1 MQKERIYGF
10 AGACLFC
17 GLLFLF
23 LYFTF
28 IKTQIKTGEEG
39 ILVRF
44 GTVDESAGTF
54 EPREEPP
61 QSVPEE
67 PTPTPPVKETVK
79 PQVPKP
85 ATRPTTQ
92 QQSQAKPAAP
102 TITQNREETAAIA
115 EVRQKQKEQERI
127 EAERRTAQA
136 AAQAKAAE
144 EQRQREA
151 IKEQVSGAF
160 GNASAQ
166 SQSGAAQ
173 TGAGTQ
179 GNPQNISTAGAS
191 TGSSGYGEFN
201 LGGRTLG
208 PGGLPRPAYSVQ
220 EEGKIVINITVAPQ
234 GNVISAEIGK
244 GTNIDNDSMR
254 KSALEA
260 ARKARFNN
268 ISGNNNQSGTIT
280 YKYTLK

>member
-115 EVRQKQKEQERI
+115 EEKRKLDAINQDVKNALDNASTQKNNQLSTEQIGTNNMQSNQNTSQTTTVSGRNGI
-127 EAERRTAQA
+127 EANFSLLGDRNR
-136 AAQAKAAE
+136 
-144 EQRQREA
+144 
-151 IKEQVSGAF
+151 GL
-160 GNASAQ
+160 
-166 SQSGAAQ
+166 
-173 TGAGTQ
+173 AG
-179 GNPQNISTAGAS
+179 GGVLSRPD
-191 TGSSGYGEFN
+191 Y
-201 LGGRTLG
+201 LG
-208 PGGLPRPAYSVQ
+208 Q
-220 EEGKIVINITVAPQ
+220 EEGKIVIDIRVDPQ
-234 GNVISAEIGK
+234 GKVTPIGIGK
-244 GTNIDNDSMR
+244 GTTINNDSMR
-254 KSALEA
+254 KLALEA
-260 ARKARFNN
+260 AKKNRFEKTSRNN
-268 ISGNNNQSGTIT
+268 DQLGTIT